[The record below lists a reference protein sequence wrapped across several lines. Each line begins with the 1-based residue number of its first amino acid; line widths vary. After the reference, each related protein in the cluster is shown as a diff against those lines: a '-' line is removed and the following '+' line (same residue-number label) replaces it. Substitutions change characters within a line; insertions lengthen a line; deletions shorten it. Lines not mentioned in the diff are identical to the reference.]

1 MKSLFKIVLSVV
13 VISSMFSCQNNDNVT
28 ATPPRPYNEVYP
40 EDLAKIEDFL
50 ATHYVTWDADF
61 NTTFTQIP
69 AGGTQTPIANMAEL
83 DTIQRKFHDITYK
96 IYYLK
101 LREGTGENPTR
112 LDSTYVAYK
121 GNTFTKKTTDNVVT
135 YTQNVFD
142 QSDTP
147 VWFTLED
154 VIKGWGEVIPKFK
167 TGSHVVNLDGTVSFR
182 NYGAGV
188 MFLPS
193 GLGYYNTATGNIA
206 SYSPLIFSFKLYNQ
220 RFRDHDRDKIPSKIE
235 YREKETTGL
244 VDFNKVALDTDGDG
258 LPNYLDVDDDAD
270 GVLTKVEIAFTFMD
284 GTTKKTKHY
293 PYDGAAVDDP
303 ATPYDDRKGIPRAF
317 TGLLMPVIIPPS
329 TTSIM
334 LKSPGTDDFTYASR
348 LRRHLDPNAKPPFYD
363 QY

>member
-50 ATHYVTWDADF
+50 ATHYVTVDANF
-61 NTTFTQIP
+61 NPTFTQIP
-69 AGGTQTPIANMAEL
+69 AGGTQTPIANMTEL

-112 LDSTYVAYK
+112 VDSTFIAYK
-121 GNTFTKKTTDNVVT
+121 GNTFTKNTTNNIVT
-135 YTQNVFD
+135 YSQNVFD

-147 VWFTLED
+147 VWFALED

-167 TGSHVVNLDGTVSFR
+167 TGSHEANPDGTVSFQ

-220 RFRDHDRDKIPSKIE
+220 RFRDHDRDQIPSKIE
-235 YREKETTGL
+235 YREKGTNGL
-244 VDFNKVALDTDGDG
+244 VDFNKEALDTDGDG

-270 GVLTKVEIAFTFMD
+270 GVLTKVEI
-284 GTTKKTKHY
+284 KKPTPFLGSSLYY
-293 PYDGAAVDDP
+293 PFDPVADDP
-303 ATPYDDRKGIPRAF
+303 STPSVNELEPKGIPSAS
-317 TGLLMPVIIPPS
+317 GDGISS
-329 TTSIM
+329 T
-334 LKSPGTDDFTYASR
+334 R
-348 LRRHLDPNAKPPFYD
+348 LRRHLDKATKPPYT
-363 QY
+363 YTIY